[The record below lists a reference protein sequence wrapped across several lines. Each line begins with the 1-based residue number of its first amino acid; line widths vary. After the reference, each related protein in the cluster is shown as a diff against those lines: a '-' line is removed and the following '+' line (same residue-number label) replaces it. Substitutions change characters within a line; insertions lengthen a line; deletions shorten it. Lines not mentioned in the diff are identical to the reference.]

1 MAEIPKKPSGNNPTF
16 FLILGAVIMVSIAI
30 GFYIISGKDTSSAEN
45 ISNSSNTQEPAPREM
60 QLRTPIAQGL
70 PRESNIIR
78 NEGADENSLSYILS
92 NSRLT
97 EKLGV
102 KLEEI
107 GFTVRVD
114 DNYKEFIA
122 VRQSPNGDCKIEE
135 TVTWVNG
142 FNNTVR
148 SVNKQTRNVCN

>member
-1 MAEIPKKPSGNNPTF
+1 MAETSKKPSGNNPTF

-30 GFYIISGKDTSSAEN
+30 GFYIISGKDTGSPDN
-45 ISNSSNTQEPAPREM
+45 ISSGSDIQKTGPREM
-60 QLRTPIAQGL
+60 QLRTPIAQGV

-92 NSRLT
+92 EARLT

-102 KLEEI
+102 RLEEI

-122 VRQSPNGDCKIEE
+122 VRLSPNGNCQIEE